1 MVWLEING
9 KLNVDLSE
17 RRGQRVTNG
26 RKANP
31 PTDRDPRLPGLHAE
45 RQRAHQGAQQ
55 QPPVPPLL
63 LPQQRRLGD
72 QMAAD
77 LQEAPQ
83 GQKHS
88 APIHGSPPVCKL
100 THSIVRFFIALFPI
114 LPTVYFVDMC
124 PNLTS
129 SLSFRFFL
137 QCILSICA
145 QISLH
150 RSLSDSPYSV
160 FCRYVPKSHFI
171 ALFPI
176 LPTVYFVDMC
186 PNLTSSLSFR
196 FSLQCILSICAQ
208 ISLHRSLSDSPYSV
222 FCRYVPKSHFIALFP
237 ILPTVYFVDMC
248 PNLTSSLSFRFS
260 LQCILS
266 ICAQISLHRSL
277 SDSSYSVFCRYVP
290 KSHFI
295 ALFPILPTVY
305 FVDMCPNL
313 TSSLSFRFFLQCIL
327 SICAQ
332 ISLHRSLSDSSYSVF
347 CRYVPKS
354 HFIGLFPILPTVY
367 FVDMCPNLT
376 SSLSFRFSLQCILS
390 ICAQIS
396 LHRSLSD
403 SSYSVFCR
411 YVPKS
416 HFIGLFPILPTVYF
430 VDMCP
435 NLGSPPRDPFFFYP
449 TSSSILKN

>member
-1 MVWLEING
+1 MASYCSALHLLTVI
-9 KLNVDLSE
+9 LSHLVF
-17 RRGQRVTNG
+17 R
-26 RKANP
+26 
-31 PTDRDPRLPGLHAE
+31 
-45 RQRAHQGAQQ
+45 
-55 QPPVPPLL
+55 
-63 LPQQRRLGD
+63 
-72 QMAAD
+72 
-77 LQEAPQ
+77 
-83 GQKHS
+83 HS

-222 FCRYVPKSHFIALFP
+222 FCRYVLKSHFIALFP

-290 KSHFI
+290 KSR
-295 ALFPILPTVY
+295 L
-305 FVDMCPNL
+305 
-313 TSSLSFRFFLQCIL
+313 SSPRSLFFLSHFLQHLEELMIL
-327 SICAQ
+327 IK
-332 ISLHRSLSDSSYSVF
+332 LRSL
-347 CRYVPKS
+347 
-354 HFIGLFPILPTVY
+354 FIF
-367 FVDMCPNLT
+367 LT
-376 SSLSFRFSLQCILS
+376 F
-390 ICAQIS
+390 
-396 LHRSLSD
+396 
-403 SSYSVFCR
+403 
-411 YVPKS
+411 
-416 HFIGLFPILPTVYF
+416 
-430 VDMCP
+430 
-435 NLGSPPRDPFFFYP
+435 
-449 TSSSILKN
+449 